1 MTVAAVFIV
10 LLRRGS
16 FKNMIANTVQTVAY
30 KNGVIFVPSFVFIG
44 LFLRPRCFRKEA

>member
-16 FKNMIANTVQTVAY
+16 FKNMIANAIQTVA
-30 KNGVIFVPSFVFIG
+30 NQFLIAISFMSTH
-44 LFLRPRCFRKEA
+44 E